1 MAPIA
6 PMFGVL
12 NPTMILLEA
21 RHIDLK
27 PKKEVKKMKK
37 KELRDEL
44 KERMRENTL
53 LKLDVA
59 KLKGE
64 VVEFG
69 DDEGEI

>member
-1 MAPIA
+1 
-6 PMFGVL
+6 MFGVL
-12 NPTMILLEA
+12 NPTVIPLEA

-59 KLKGE
+59 KLRGE

>member
-1 MAPIA
+1 
-6 PMFGVL
+6 MFGVL
-12 NPTMILLEA
+12 NPTVIPLEA

-44 KERMRENTL
+44 KERMRENPL

-59 KLKGE
+59 KLRGE